1 MPERSEIRAGLF
13 VLMALVVFGVGTL
26 WIVGFSPLKGRQATY
41 EILMKGSSGVRAG
54 DRIRVS
60 GIEVG
65 RVKKV
70 ELRSGEEW
78 PVLFRVAL
86 DEGVSL
92 TAGSSARITSD
103 GLLGAPYLEI
113 VAGPADGAPLP
124 PGSRIVGTESGSV
137 TQTLEGLGQA
147 TDRLPLLLDQ
157 TTELIGKINGEI
169 EPLLG
174 RFHALLSEENVGAL
188 SGSLGTLRT
197 TLEEVGPHLSDL
209 VSRLDSLASQLE
221 DGVSGIP
228 DLASEITDLAQELR
242 LAIGP
247 EGERLAGFL
256 DTAESTLG
264 SAGGALSTVTGNSAE
279 LDAMLRDLRE
289 AAANLWSLSQTLKER
304 PSLLMRFPRPPDR
317 KPGEE
322 VEQ

>member
-1 MPERSEIRAGLF
+1 MVFWVLPTWRS
-13 VLMALVVFGVGTL
+13 
-26 WIVGFSPLKGRQATY
+26 
-41 EILMKGSSGVRAG
+41 
-54 DRIRVS
+54 
-60 GIEVG
+60 
-65 RVKKV
+65 
-70 ELRSGEEW
+70 W
-78 PVLFRVAL
+78 PV
-86 DEGVSL
+86 
-92 TAGSSARITSD
+92 
-103 GLLGAPYLEI
+103 
-113 VAGPADGAPLP
+113 
-124 PGSRIVGTESGSV
+124 GSRIVGTESGSV

-289 AAANLWSLSQTLKER
+289 AAANLRSLSQTLKER